1 MNETF
6 NTYIDVSIYI
16 SHTDTYR
23 TGRIYTSNETA
34 KLDLH
39 LDVPYEQAKK
49 ELARLMLRT
58 GKMPRVYS
66 SPTSTMY
73 TLSAFLD

>member
-1 MNETF
+1 MEKTF
-6 NTYIDVSIYI
+6 NTYLDVSLCI
-16 SHTDTYR
+16 SRTGAYR
-23 TGRIYTSNETA
+23 TGRIYTCNETA

-58 GKMPRVYS
+58 GKMPRVYQC
-66 SPTSTMY
+66 STAVVY
-73 TLSAFLD
+73 SLSAFLD